1 MKSFEENPNVIDGLI
16 YLKITRDHQVKAFG
30 DIESLQ
36 MAEKEMKTGHL
47 FDFSVTPEEWNSA
60 FGTARIVD
68 GKLILGLPNEVIV
81 ARQEEAIRNERYLR
95 LRKCDKMS
103 PMHWNVLTEDQKK
116 EWADYRIALLNI
128 PQQDGFPWG
137 GNIENAPWPKE
148 PDC

>member
-1 MKSFEENPNVIDGLI
+1 MKTFQENPNVIDGLI
-16 YLKITRDHQVKAFG
+16 YLKVNKEQISAYG
-30 DIESLQ
+30 DMASLQ
-36 MAEKEMKTGHL
+36 AAEDEMKTGRL
-47 FDFSVTPEEWNSA
+47 FDFSVTSEEWNMA
-60 FGTARIVD
+60 ECTARIVN
-68 GKLILGLPNEVIV
+68 GKVVLGLPPDIIA
-81 ARQEEAIRNERYLR
+81 ARQEDAIRTERDIR

-103 PMHWNVLTEDQKK
+103 PMRWNVLTEDQKK